1 MNENDENKYV
11 QNNEPVVPNEVPVTN
26 ETPVE
31 TEVPNE
37 TPVQNEVPTFNEA
50 PVRNEVPNET
60 PVQNEVP
67 TFNETPVRNEV
78 PNEIPVQ
85 NEAPIYNETPIQN
98 EIPEEPKEKSNWYW
112 IIYILAAIIIFV
124 IILLLL
130 KGCNGLRNKNKSKIN
145 EANEWVTNM
154 WNKCVDPVY
163 WYTVDGTGVN
173 GADINIDTTLADCD
187 TYYEEYKTKKKDIA
201 ALDNSYSDFKETY
214 NKISEQID
222 IIYPQIK
229 ANKPIAKENVDYE
242 ENMEIFYEYQVK
254 LYNLIKEKY
263 S

>member
-31 TEVPNE
+31 TEVSNGA
-37 TPVQNEVPTFNEA
+37 PVQNEVPTFNEA
-50 PVRNEVPNET
+50 PVENEAPVVNEM
-60 PVQNEVP
+60 PV
-67 TFNETPVRNEV
+67 
-78 PNEIPVQ
+78 
-85 NEAPIYNETPIQN
+85 NEAPIFNETPIQN

-112 IIYILAAIIIFV
+112 IIYIFAAIIIFV

-187 TYYEEYKTKKKDIA
+187 TYYEEYKTKKNDIA

-242 ENMEIFYEYQVK
+242 ENMEIFYEHQVK

>member
-31 TEVPNE
+31 TEIPNE
-37 TPVQNEVPTFNEA
+37 TPVQNEVP
-50 PVRNEVPNET
+50 NET
-60 PVQNEVP
+60 PVE
-67 TFNETPVRNEV
+67 NETPVVNEM
-78 PNEIPVQ
+78 PV
-85 NEAPIYNETPIQN
+85 NEAPIFNETPIQN
-98 EIPEEPKEKSNWYW
+98 EIPNEPKEKSNWYW

-173 GADINIDTTLADCD
+173 GADINIDTILADCD
-187 TYYEEYKTKKKDIA
+187 TYYEEYKTKKNDIA

-242 ENMEIFYEYQVK
+242 ENMEIFYEHQVK

>member
-26 ETPVE
+26 ETPV
-31 TEVPNE
+31 
-37 TPVQNEVPTFNEA
+37 QNEVPTFNEA
-50 PVRNEVPNET
+50 PVETEVSNGAPVQNEVPNET
-60 PVQNEVP
+60 PVENEAPVV
-67 TFNETPVRNEV
+67 NEMPV
-78 PNEIPVQ
+78 
-85 NEAPIYNETPIQN
+85 NEAPIFNEAPIQN

-173 GADINIDTTLADCD
+173 GADINIDTTLTDCD
-187 TYYEEYKTKKKDIA
+187 TYYEEYKTKKNDIA

>member
-31 TEVPNE
+31 TEVSNGA
-37 TPVQNEVPTFNEA
+37 PVQNEVPTFNEA
-50 PVRNEVPNET
+50 TVENEAPVVNEMPVNEAHIY
-60 PVQNEVP
+60 V
-67 TFNETPVRNEV
+67 
-78 PNEIPVQ
+78 
-85 NEAPIYNETPIQN
+85 NEAPIFNEAPIQN

-187 TYYEEYKTKKKDIA
+187 TYYEEYKTKKNDIA

-242 ENMEIFYEYQVK
+242 ENMEIFYEHQVK

>member
-37 TPVQNEVPTFNEA
+37 TPVQNEVP
-50 PVRNEVPNET
+50 
-60 PVQNEVP
+60 
-67 TFNETPVRNEV
+67 
-78 PNEIPVQ
+78 NEIPV
-85 NEAPIYNETPIQN
+85 NEAPIFNETPIQN
-98 EIPEEPKEKSNWYW
+98 EIPNEPKEKSNWYW

-173 GADINIDTTLADCD
+173 GADINIDTILADCD
-187 TYYEEYKTKKKDIA
+187 TYYEEYKTKKNDIA